1 MSDEEWG
8 ISIEEMM
15 RLIPGLRSH
24 RVASFECARDSDDE
38 RVLLTMGRLEGGK
51 SPVVCGRCGV
61 IVDTLS
67 KERFFEICQWL
78 SS

>member
-1 MSDEEWG
+1 
-8 ISIEEMM
+8 
-15 RLIPGLRSH
+15 
-24 RVASFECARDSDDE
+24 
-38 RVLLTMGRLEGGK
+38 MGRLKGGK